1 MRLIK
6 RDDLAKGV
14 KARWYETYWC
24 KRTNTWKYDDGK
36 RVIYEN
42 LKALGSN
49 PSADFVDE
57 VIGNTSWTACRC
69 DECEGQFDAVIE
81 VGQEPDYESSTAKL
95 CEGCVQYALGVFDED
110 RSKQDLQ

>member
-14 KARWYETYWC
+14 AKRWYETYWC
-24 KRTNTWKYDDGK
+24 TRTNQWRYDDGK

-49 PSADFVDE
+49 PSADFVDMA
-57 VIGNTSWTACRC
+57 IGNTSWTACRC
-69 DECEGQFDAVIE
+69 DECGGLREAVIE
-81 VGQEPDYESSTAKL
+81 VGEDPDYESATAKL
-95 CEGCVQYALGVFDED
+95 CQSCVKYALGWFDED